1 MHSGQRYTFREMMSW
16 TRSDIYYMLVLS
28 TIPVL
33 LFDLAGWIWL
43 ALPWV
48 PIAMIGTATAFIIG
62 FRNTQTYNRLWEARQ
77 IYGAIVNT
85 SRSWGMLVKDFIG
98 KNGSEEISTIKR
110 QIIRRHIAWLT
121 ALRYQLREQRN
132 WETSRTKSSNIRY
145 GKLFTIAE
153 WDGKLEEQLR
163 FYLSEE
169 DCAYVLSKKNR
180 ATQLL
185 SLQSAQLKQL
195 KNEGS
200 VDPLDYVEMEKLL
213 IDLFEQ
219 QGKAERIKNFPYP
232 RHFATISQM
241 LTRLFVCLV
250 PFGVLNEFHRLGDW
264 KIWLAI
270 PFSAT
275 VGWIFLTLERVGEN
289 TENPFEGGPNDV
301 PITSISRTIEID
313 LLEMIDEKEIPPAVT
328 AVNKILS

>member
-1 MHSGQRYTFREMMSW
+1 MHAGQRYTTKEMISW

-28 TIPVL
+28 TVPVL
-33 LFDLAGWIWL
+33 LFELLKWNWL

-48 PIAMIGTATAFIIG
+48 PIAMIGTATAFIVG

-77 IYGAIVNT
+77 IYGAIVNS

-98 KNGSEEISTIKR
+98 ITRNEENTQLKQ
-110 QIIRRHIAWLT
+110 QIIHRHIAWLT
-121 ALRYQLREQRN
+121 ALRYQLREQRS
-132 WETSRTKSSNIRY
+132 WETARTKPSNIRY
-145 GKLFTIAE
+145 GKLFSIAE
-153 WDGKLEEQLR
+153 WDGRLEESLR
-163 FYLSEE
+163 AYLTPE
-169 DCAYVLSKKNR
+169 DAAYVLSKKNR
-180 ATQLL
+180 ATHLL

-195 KNEGS
+195 KTAGLIE
-200 VDPLDYVEMEKLL
+200 PLDYVEMEKLL
-213 IDLFEQ
+213 IDLYEQ
-219 QGKAERIKNFPYP
+219 QGKCERIKNFPYP

-250 PFGVLNEFHRLGDW
+250 PFGVLNEFHKLGDW

-289 TENPFEGGPNDV
+289 TENPFEGGANDV

-313 LLEMIDEKEIPPAVT
+313 LLEMMDASSLPPAVT
-328 AVNKILS
+328 ASHQILT